1 MVRVGIL
8 GTSRIARLLF
18 ERTLKGV
25 KITAVASREQSKA
38 TAYARQYDIER
49 AYGSYEELLQ
59 DVNLDA
65 VYVPLPQSLHAEYAV
80 KAARAGK
87 HVLVEKPA
95 ALTSSE
101 VGRMIRTCK
110 RHRVFLMEG
119 LMYRFLRIHR
129 RVKAMVDEG
138 AIGTLHYID
147 FNWCVNARA
156 VGRTG
161 FRFERTMGG
170 GALYDLGI
178 YGIDFM
184 RFLFPEDRPRLL
196 SACTFRKDRKSVDEF
211 THAVFSVHGVIVAVT
226 VAYNTDA
233 NYYTLSGDK
242 GAIHVPRGVAGR
254 PVDTMLQVH
263 LLDGDKR
270 YEERFPAENAYI
282 LELEHFACCIDKGE
296 EPMVSSR
303 DSRENLAML
312 EQVFEEAV
320 QLRTLR

>member
-1 MVRVGIL
+1 M
-8 GTSRIARLLF
+8 LF
-18 ERTLKGV
+18 QRPLQGV
-25 KITAVASREQSKA
+25 EITAVASREQSRA
-38 TAYARQYDIER
+38 AAYAGEYDIER
-49 AYGSYEELLQ
+49 VYGSYEELLL
-59 DVNLDA
+59 DVKLDA
-65 VYVPLPQSLHAEYAV
+65 VYIPLPPSLHAEYAV

-101 VGRMIRTCK
+101 VGRMIRAC
-110 RHRVFLMEG
+110 RRNRVLLMEG
-119 LMYRFLRIHR
+119 LMYRFLPIHR
-129 RVKAMVDEG
+129 RVKAMIDGG
-138 AIGTLHYID
+138 AIGTLRYID

-156 VGRTG
+156 MGRTG
-161 FRFERTMGG
+161 FRLERTMGG

-184 RFLFPEDRPRLL
+184 RFFFPEDRPRLL
-196 SACTFRKDRKSVDEF
+196 SACTYRKDRKSVDEF
-211 THAVFSVHGVIVAVT
+211 THAVFNVHGVIAAVT

-254 PVDTMLQVH
+254 PADTMLQVH

-282 LELEHFACCIDKGE
+282 LELEHFARCIEKGE
-296 EPMVSSR
+296 EPLVSPRS
-303 DSRENLAML
+303 SLENIKML
-312 EQVFEEAV
+312 EQVVEKAV
-320 QLRTLR
+320 YLRALG